1 MNKEQLRRGICQF
14 NDGYYFEAHDT
25 LEDLWRETSGIDKL
39 FLQGLIQ
46 ISVGL
51 YHYFNENDKGAVS
64 QLSKGMRKLS
74 GYRPA
79 HCEIEVENF
88 LQVVAGWHGAAER
101 RLKGET
107 PAIQETNVPKIYYQ
121 SDISII

>member
-1 MNKEQLRRGICQF
+1 MNKEQLRRGVDQF
-14 NDGYYFEAHDT
+14 NNGFYFEAHDT
-25 LEDLWRETSGIDKL
+25 LEDLWRETSGINKP

-46 ISVGL
+46 VSVGL
-51 YHYFNENDKGAVS
+51 YHFFNDNYKGAVS
-64 QLSKGMRKLS
+64 QLSKGMNKLS

-88 LQVVAGWHGAAER
+88 LQVVAGWHGVAER
-101 RLKGET
+101 RLNGE
-107 PAIQETNVPKIYYQ
+107 PSAIQETNVPKIYYQ